1 MRKGNKS
8 WNILIYIHHMF
19 FKIKFNATAKKRK
32 KSYNNMIITRHS
44 RAKKAS
50 SLLDDREIITAM
62 RYNFDIK
69 NSLFEYWIFSFRYVL
84 ASMPY
89 TQNTPELRASSAFQ
103 LYNLISLGVLNDFL
117 FFTAAIKKISSEIN
131 RAIHFLLQI
140 ILMPSY
146 FLDVFFYFPPRYPH
160 SLLYVM
166 FLLKKR
172 EWLEN
177 NTSERKERCKGSVTS
192 DKNLSHLLLALSQL
206 VAHPWFE
213 YLNIF
218 ICKVK

>member
-89 TQNTPELRASSAFQ
+89 TQNTPQLRASSAFQ

-146 FLDVFFYFPPRYPH
+146 FLDVFFYFPSRYPL
-160 SLLYVM
+160 SLSAVCNVLIE
-166 FLLKKR
+166 KTR
-172 EWLEN
+172 
-177 NTSERKERCKGSVTS
+177 VTW
-192 DKNLSHLLLALSQL
+192 K
-206 VAHPWFE
+206 
-213 YLNIF
+213 
-218 ICKVK
+218 